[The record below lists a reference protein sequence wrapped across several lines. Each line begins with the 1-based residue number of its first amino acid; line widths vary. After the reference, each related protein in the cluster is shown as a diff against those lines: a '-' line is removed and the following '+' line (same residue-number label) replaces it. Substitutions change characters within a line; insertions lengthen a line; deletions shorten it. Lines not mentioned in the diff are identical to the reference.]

1 VAIDGQNSIDENAT
15 SCLRP
20 FVTSNEAG
28 GMKTL
33 HIILFVLLAI
43 CTQSLAQNQ
52 EQEEFYRLYP
62 DLRAHKEIVQ
72 TAYEQL
78 KQSGFQAKTLADAN
92 RSVAIRA
99 YLLLNK
105 SSGAKIPYWQV
116 LEEYNRARS
125 ELPEIKDMSLPEFA
139 RQMNEIT
146 GSSAYDEGLNGSWLR
161 RAGTFLN
168 RWGILMLLAALGLI
182 FLVIIWGRQGE
193 PAVRG
198 ESVWQRAMR
207 PAGAAATW
215 GSICGALSMSK
226 VPHQNLSLGQ
236 WIGLFLG
243 FSVTLAIVFAVPVY
257 LIAALSYAIRASRR
271 LQSSTQP
278 GLDLPSKLIP
288 PQEIVGPANSMKSV
302 GRAPNEKYALQRQ
315 QDVEKPPAEG
325 PRGIG
330 GWLVFFCISLTILRP
345 LWWIVEINYAWTK
358 AQPALDRFPA
368 LKTAVF
374 FETAGS
380 AAIVLYSFIIGCL
393 IWNGVPYGKR
403 IAKQY
408 LLIQLVAVVVVEV
421 VAVGLMPPD
430 TVNAVIAAM
439 IPNLLGAAIYTLIWY
454 LYFKRSVRVRN
465 TYG

>member
-1 VAIDGQNSIDENAT
+1 
-15 SCLRP
+15 
-20 FVTSNEAG
+20 
-28 GMKTL
+28 MKTL

-116 LEEYNRARS
+116 LEMYNEAQ
-125 ELPEIKDMSLPEFA
+125 ELPEFKDTHMSLPDYA
-139 RQMNEIT
+139 VLMNNGT
-146 GSSAYDEGLNGSWLR
+146 GSSAFDEGLNDSWLR
-161 RAGTFLN
+161 RAGVRIPSFFHEGWN
-168 RWGILMLLAALGLI
+168 IVILEVLAGLI
-182 FLVIIWGRQGE
+182 LLVIIWGRQGE

-271 LQSSTQP
+271 L
-278 GLDLPSKLIP
+278 
-288 PQEIVGPANSMKSV
+288 
-302 GRAPNEKYALQRQ
+302 
-315 QDVEKPPAEG
+315 
-325 PRGIG
+325 
-330 GWLVFFCISLTILRP
+330 
-345 LWWIVEINYAWTK
+345 
-358 AQPALDRFPA
+358 
-368 LKTAVF
+368 
-374 FETAGS
+374 
-380 AAIVLYSFIIGCL
+380 
-393 IWNGVPYGKR
+393 
-403 IAKQY
+403 
-408 LLIQLVAVVVVEV
+408 
-421 VAVGLMPPD
+421 
-430 TVNAVIAAM
+430 
-439 IPNLLGAAIYTLIWY
+439 
-454 LYFKRSVRVRN
+454 
-465 TYG
+465 

>member
-1 VAIDGQNSIDENAT
+1 MESKVAIDGQNSIDENAT

-20 FVTSNEAG
+20 FVTSNEAV

-43 CTQSLAQNQ
+43 GTQSFAQNQ

-62 DLRAHKEIVQ
+62 ELRAHKEVVQ
-72 TAYEQL
+72 TAYEQI
-78 KQSGFQAKTLADAN
+78 KQSGFKAKNLAEAD
-92 RSVAIRA
+92 RAIAFNA
-99 YLLLNK
+99 YVLLNQN
-105 SSGAKIPYWQV
+105 SSASSSRDQRPKIPYRHV
-116 LEEYNRARS
+116 LDYYNVVR
-125 ELPEIKDMSLPEFA
+125 EIVPEFKDTSLPEFA
-139 RQMNEIT
+139 DRLNKAT
-146 GSSAYDEGLNGSWLR
+146 NSTAFDEGLNDNWMR
-161 RAGTFLN
+161 RAGVGIH
-168 RWGILMLLAALGLI
+168 RWGVVTLLAALGLI
-182 FLVIIWGRQGE
+182 FLVIIWGRQHE
-193 PAVRG
+193 PPMRG
-198 ESVWQRAMR
+198 ESVWRRGMR

-215 GSICGALSMSK
+215 GSICGALSMSR

-243 FSVTLAIVFAVPVY
+243 LSVTLAIVFAVPIY

-271 LQSSTQP
+271 
-278 GLDLPSKLIP
+278 P
-288 PQEIVGPANSMKSV
+288 PREIVGPANSMKSV
-302 GRAPNEKYALQRQ
+302 GRAPNEKYALQPQ

-345 LWWIVEINYAWTK
+345 LWWIVQINYAWTN
-358 AQPALDRFPA
+358 AQPVLDRFPA

-374 FETAGS
+374 LETAGS

-403 IAKQY
+403 IAKQF
-408 LLIQLVAVVVVEV
+408 LLIQLVAVVIVEV
-421 VAVGLMPPD
+421 VTVGLMPPV

-439 IPNLLGAAIYTLIWY
+439 IPNLLGVAIYTLIWW